1 MTELTLEGRERKLGA
16 RARARARQA
25 VVDQFHDRW
34 SVLRPS

>member
-1 MTELTLEGRERKLGA
+1 MTELTLEGRERKLG
-16 RARARARQA
+16 ARARQA